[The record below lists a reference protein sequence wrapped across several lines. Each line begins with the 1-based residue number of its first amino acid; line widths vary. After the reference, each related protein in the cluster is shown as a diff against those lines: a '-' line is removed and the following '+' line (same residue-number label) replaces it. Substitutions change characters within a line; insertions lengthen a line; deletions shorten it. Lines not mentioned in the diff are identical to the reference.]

1 MDKYLIDTLIDLG
14 GIILVG
20 FILFFILA
28 IYIILTLIAQR
39 KDTEYN
45 HHINLNFDLV
55 KEAMK
60 ILNVKKDEKIA
71 ELQNHNEYLTGRYN
85 QLSKYKATK
94 TTSSNKVNVGTFNF
108 VLKIILGIIGL
119 AIIGLLIYYIVSNPI
134 NETIVVE
141 MINYVYG

>member
-1 MDKYLIDTLIDLG
+1 MDKYLIDTLIDLA

-45 HHINLNFDLV
+45 HHINLDFTLV

-60 ILNVKKDEKIA
+60 TLDIKKNEKIA
-71 ELQNHNEYLTGRYN
+71 ELQNHNEYLTSRYN

-94 TTSSNKVNVGTFNF
+94 TTNSNKVNTGTFNF
-108 VLKIILGIIGL
+108 ILKIVLGIIGL
-119 AIIGLLIYYIVSNPI
+119 AIVGLLIYYIVSNPI
-134 NETIVVE
+134 NETIIVE
-141 MINYVYG
+141 MIYYVNG